1 MQLTRDGKKRETFKF
16 KISYWAKNFMTMLD
30 LTLEAFAISLLLA
43 SGPVRGKSQGQHLGR
58 SSVFCTNLLEADICR
73 RVGMNFPQIQAFP
86 ITCIVMK
93 RCYNSFEFSK
103 LLTLQI
109 LQYWKGKT
117 WNIWYPTPRMVYET
131 RLWWT
136 SDFTKFKKVLIWY
149 LRIVL
154 RSDVIPSGAL
164 LLRISPEW

>member
-1 MQLTRDGKKRETFKF
+1 M
-16 KISYWAKNFMTMLD
+16 SYLHSHR
-30 LTLEAFAISLLLA
+30 LSRSLHTEQA
-43 SGPVRGKSQGQHLGR
+43 TQCTSSQCH
-58 SSVFCTNLLEADICR
+58 LLEADICR
-73 RVGMNFPQIQAFP
+73 RVGMDFPQIQAFP

-164 LLRISPEW
+164 LLRISPEWVGHNVRLVLRLTTTNTLECRLPVLRIPLIHSNW